1 MGDLGG
7 HVAAQLEVA
16 GSLASPSVSGL
27 VAGTATGVGHL
38 APMNLSLGLSGDLDR
53 LELSS
58 VEVRLDENAV
68 REQAEVLWESG
79 ALSGSFDGELSDLA
93 DFTPLV
99 PDEWTTP
106 SGAAQFEIDLKGTL
120 DAPQVDLMSV
130 DGSIALA
137 SWFEG
142 TPDELPVR
150 ANLDISASG
159 ALLPDVA
166 VQGVIGTDE
175 LWWGEARLGP
185 ATVNLVCRD
194 DATDVEVDLELP
206 ELATIGGVK
215 LSLQGERPFTG
226 SLRVSPVLD
235 NLSRIGD
242 AANLPLEGELFLDA
256 TFAGSLDAP
265 DALTAEI
272 DVTLANGRFADQV
285 LTLTRRATV
294 RYGPEVIDVDQV

>member
-1 MGDLGG
+1 
-7 HVAAQLEVA
+7 
-16 GSLASPSVSGL
+16 
-27 VAGTATGVGHL
+27 
-38 APMNLSLGLSGDLDR
+38 MNLSLGLSGDTDR

-137 SWFEG
+137 SWLEG

-166 VQGVIGTDE
+166 VQGVIGTE
-175 LWWGEARLGP
+175 MTR
-185 ATVNLVCRD
+185 
-194 DATDVEVDLELP
+194 
-206 ELATIGGVK
+206 
-215 LSLQGERPFTG
+215 
-226 SLRVSPVLD
+226 
-235 NLSRIGD
+235 
-242 AANLPLEGELFLDA
+242 
-256 TFAGSLDAP
+256 
-265 DALTAEI
+265 
-272 DVTLANGRFADQV
+272 
-285 LTLTRRATV
+285 LTLKSTSSSPSWRRSGA
-294 RYGPEVIDVDQV
+294 